1 MFGYLLVDFF
11 DKRPVALL
19 ATDDVTLFKSTA
31 LAFPRAVAR
40 PRKFWRSYDVKTGR
54 IWDRSTQIPAPILR
68 QGATAL
74 ALLHIYNLHHNK

>member
-40 PRKFWRSYDVKTGR
+40 PRKFWRSYDVIYITYTTTNSLTCFQIKKIVKT
-54 IWDRSTQIPAPILR
+54 I
-68 QGATAL
+68 
-74 ALLHIYNLHHNK
+74 